1 MSKTGVNQLIL
12 QGISGSPGICIG
24 KAYIIDREGVDVIKR
39 YSIPESMLTNEVNR
53 FKDAV
58 EKAKQEYAQIIDS
71 LDEDLGTEL
80 NILESHMLLFK
91 DKMLYEKSIQTI
103 IDNKINAEWALRNT
117 TRQIKLIFREVEDL
131 YLKARGNDIEQVSEK
146 IISYLVGVHDEKISD
161 INKRVILVAH
171 DISPADTSQIQLERI
186 MGFIT
191 DRGGKDS
198 HTSIIAKSLKIP
210 TVVGLGTATINIKN
224 DDLLIVDGST
234 GVIVINPDEDV
245 LLSYEEKRERFER
258 NRALLARDSHLPAVT
273 KDGVAFN
280 LSSNIELIED
290 VVAAR
295 DSGAT
300 GIGLF
305 RTEFLYLDLKRFPT
319 EEELFIKYKELA
331 ELMNPQ
337 PVTIRTLDIN
347 GDKVNPIFK
356 GIEEE
361 NPALGLRAIR
371 YCLQNSNIFVTQ
383 LKAILRAATF
393 GNVSLL
399 IPMISTVH
407 ELLTVKKI
415 LKDVILDLEKKG
427 ETFKKDISLGI
438 MIEVPSAVMMAEELG
453 EHVDFFSIG
462 TNDLIQYTLAIDRK
476 NRQVAH
482 LFQPLNPAVLKML
495 KLTIDAAAKKDVN
508 VVMCGEMA
516 GDPINIPLL
525 MEMGIK
531 DFSMSSASIP
541 IIKQLIRNLDSKQTK
556 GLYEKALKYENTA
569 AIVDMIKNK
578 FKDISPFKEEDLI
591 WVQIIQN

>member
-1 MSKTGVNQLIL
+1 MIMSKTGVNQLIL

-591 WVQIIQN
+591 

>member
-591 WVQIIQN
+591 